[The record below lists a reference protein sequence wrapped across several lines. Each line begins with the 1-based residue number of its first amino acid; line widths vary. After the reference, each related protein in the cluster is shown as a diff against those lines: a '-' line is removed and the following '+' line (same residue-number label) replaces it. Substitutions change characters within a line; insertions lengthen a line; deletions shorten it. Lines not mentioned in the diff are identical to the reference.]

1 MDPVN
6 VIILA
11 VGSELLTPFHQ
22 DTNSL
27 YLTRRLNDLGLD
39 VSEKIIVGDEF
50 ENLGKAFRKAREE
63 ADLIFVTGGLGPTDD
78 DRTREA
84 VSSVLKRPLEFREDI
99 LRTIEERFL
108 RRGKTMPAAN
118 RKQAEVIRG
127 AEVLPNSAG
136 TAPGLWI
143 EDEAKIIVLLPGPP
157 PELQSI
163 FETQVRTRLA
173 GRERA
178 FLVRRVLKTSGLTE
192 SEVESLIEGL
202 YPRDPARRLT
212 ILASPGQIE
221 LHVSAFSGVSAA
233 EAERQADALTS
244 ELGRRL
250 GPAVFSADGSD
261 LETVVG
267 RLLSARKETVAVA
280 ESCTGGLVCRRLTRI
295 PGSSTYFREGF
306 VTYANQAKIDRLGV
320 PARTIESFGAVSPET
335 AAAMAEGVRHVAGA
349 DYGLAVTGIAG
360 PSGGTAEKPVGLVF
374 CAVADAEATRLEH
387 SLFLGDRT
395 RVQDQSSQKVL
406 DMLRRFL
413 EEKSSR

>member
-1 MDPVN
+1 MN
-6 VIILA
+6 VIIVA

-22 DTNSL
+22 DTDSL
-27 YLTRRLNDLGLD
+27 YLTLRLNDLGYD

-50 ENLGKAFRKAREE
+50 ENLKRAFQKAREE
-63 ADLIFVTGGLGPTDD
+63 ARMVFVTGGLGPTDD

-84 VSSVLKRPLEFREDI
+84 VSSVLNRPLEFREEI

-127 AEVLPNSAG
+127 AEVLPNPAG

-143 EDEAKIIVLLPGPP
+143 EEEGKIIVLLPGPP

-163 FETQVRTRLA
+163 FETQVRPRLA

-202 YPRDPARRLT
+202 YPRDPALRLT

-221 LHVSAFSGVSAA
+221 LHVSAFSVVSAA
-233 EAERQADALTS
+233 EAERRADALTF
-244 ELGRRL
+244 ELGRCL

-267 RLLSARKETVAVA
+267 RLLSGRKETVAVA
-280 ESCTGGLVCRRLTRI
+280 ESCTGGLVSRRLTRI

-320 PARTIESFGAVSPET
+320 PSRTIESFGAVSPET
-335 AAAMAEGVRHVAGA
+335 AAAMAEGVRHVADA

-374 CAVADAEATRLEH
+374 CAVAGLEATRVER